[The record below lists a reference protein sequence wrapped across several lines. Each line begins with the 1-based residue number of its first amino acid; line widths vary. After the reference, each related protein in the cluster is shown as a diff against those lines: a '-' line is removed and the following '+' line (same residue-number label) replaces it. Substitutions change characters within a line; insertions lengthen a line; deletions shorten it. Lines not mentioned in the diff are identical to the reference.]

1 MVLILHIRSTD
12 MENCAFILMSSLPTT
27 WLVVG
32 CLLLILL
39 LIVVLLYVLKA
50 REVAALKKEVF
61 ELRDTMRM
69 MRYEEI
75 SLSRMLHTASK
86 YVGEVD
92 EPVTR
97 EDGNLNESPSV
108 EETEEL
114 EPLSAVQENVAA
126 GAAVEAQTCDKMP
139 EQVRAEDAV
148 EEENIEEVDDVVA
161 EATEEVSQEE
171 PEETLEEE
179 SEDTPKEGLEE
190 ASEEVSDEELEEVP
204 EAVEETIVTEIVEEE
219 DTPVE
224 LVAEVL
230 PEEVVPV
237 MSEEDVPAQEE
248 PVAPLQTGKQPII
261 ERRPAIPTDLFSAW
275 FAENED
281 VVENTTSA
289 SVEVT
294 EEPIVAT
301 HPTEN
306 IPESAPLVRE
316 ESVAPME
323 EEVASQEDTADLAVE
338 GESVELDQDDTEL
351 SKEDERFCRKLERIV
366 STRMR
371 NPNLNVDT
379 IAAQFGIGRTNF
391 YRKVR
396 ELTGMSPNDYLR
408 KYRMERAAEL
418 LCTTDLPVSDVCV
431 QVGVPDAQYFS
442 KVFKVFFELTPTAY
456 REKNQANQ

>member
-161 EATEEVSQEE
+161 EAPEEV
-171 PEETLEEE
+171 
-179 SEDTPKEGLEE
+179 
-190 ASEEVSDEELEEVP
+190 SEEVSDETLEEVP
-204 EAVEETIVTEIVEEE
+204 EVVEETIVTEMVEEE

-237 MSEEDVPAQEE
+237 ISEEDVPAQEE

-289 SVEVT
+289 SVEVA

-316 ESVAPME
+316 ECVAPVE

-366 STRMR
+366 STRLR

-418 LCTTDLPVSDVCV
+418 LRSTDLPISDVCV

-456 REKNQANQ
+456 RDKNQANQ